1 MFGLSERFI
10 QRTVRLRTGI
20 KMKKNILNT
29 MVAMAS
35 PPPPPPSKR
44 SRKPLIAVI
53 VVILIVVLAV
63 GIYLAARGIGT
74 NPSVT
79 PTPTPSSGV
88 TATPSSSIT
97 PTPTSSGTGVNVAG
111 ASSLQF
117 TVSVTNSSGGTTSSY
132 TYSAKNAGTTNMMIR
147 VEFTDPSSGGSF
159 VYIVNGAQQKAW
171 MQTGGQWI
179 DLTSSFSD
187 EFSNWDSTFKDYQ
200 TSLADWNGLG
210 DWSYTVGG
218 ETISIHNI
226 SVNPSLPDSLFEH
239 S

>member
-1 MFGLSERFI
+1 
-10 QRTVRLRTGI
+10 
-20 KMKKNILNT
+20 MKKNILNT

-35 PPPPPPSKR
+35 PPPPPPPPSKR

-79 PTPTPSSGV
+79 PTSTPSSGV
-88 TATPSSSIT
+88 TATPSSGIT

-147 VEFTDPSSGGSF
+147 VEFNDPSSADSF

-171 MQTGGQWI
+171 MQSGGEWI
-179 DLTSSFSD
+179 DLSSAFAS
-187 EFSNWDSTFKDYQ
+187 EYSNWDETFKGYQ
-200 TSLADWNGLG
+200 NNLADWNGLG

-218 ETISIHNI
+218 ETIRIHNI